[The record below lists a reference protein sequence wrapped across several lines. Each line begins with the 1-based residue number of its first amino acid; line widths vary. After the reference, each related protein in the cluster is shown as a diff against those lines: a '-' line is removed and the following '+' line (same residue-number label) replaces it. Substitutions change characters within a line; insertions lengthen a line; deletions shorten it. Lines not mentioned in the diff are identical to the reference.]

1 MKLWFNKA
9 LFRDIRFWIVVFGI
23 IRLYGITNAPLEIAH
38 SWRQVTVNMVA
49 RNFVE
54 NDANVF
60 YPQVDMAGEKTGIT
74 GMEFPL
80 LNYFIYLISKLFG
93 FQHWYGRLIN
103 LIISSIGIFYF
114 YKLIERY
121 FTKQLAFNASIF
133 LLSSIWF
140 AYSRKIM
147 PDTFSVSLVM
157 AGLYYASQFL
167 TKGNIFRLLLSFSLL
182 CLGVLSKLPAGFMLV
197 FVPLMMFPFAQQP
210 LKRVLALCLV
220 MLSIGILNAL
230 WYFYWVPHLVE
241 TYGYWHFYMGTSLR
255 QGFSEIIHNLQPTAE
270 KFYFDAMKFS
280 GFILFIAGIVLSI
293 IHKSKKMLW
302 IFVLGSLAYNL
313 VVIKGGRTFYLH
325 SYYIIPFV
333 PLMALVAAWSLQF
346 IKSVRLIKLL
356 MFLVIAEGILNQ
368 MHDFRINTRE
378 QHVLR
383 LENIV
388 DLEIPKH
395 DLMVINGD
403 VNPRDLYFTH
413 RKGWTLANDQLHP
426 NTLDSLQKLGCHY
439 LIFDKT
445 NDLPHDAFPY
455 PIRYQDSD
463 YVIFSLE

>member
-1 MKLWFNKA
+1 MKRWFNKGMV
-9 LFRDIRFWIVVFGI
+9 RDVRFWIVVFGI

-80 LNYFIYLISKLFG
+80 LNYLIYLISKLFG

-157 AGLYYASQFL
+157 AGLYYASQYL
-167 TKGNIFRLLLSFSLL
+167 SKGNIFRLLLSFSLL
-182 CLGVLSKLPAGFMLV
+182 CLGVLSKLPAGYMLA

-210 LKRVLALCLV
+210 LKRFLALCLV
-220 MLSIGILNAL
+220 LLSIGILNAL

-255 QGFSEIIHNLQPTAE
+255 QGFSEIIHNLLPTSE
-270 KFYFDAMKFS
+270 KFYSDAMKFS

-293 IHKSKKMLW
+293 LHKNKKMLW
-302 IFVLGSLAYNL
+302 IFVLGSLAYSL

-346 IKSVRLIKLL
+346 IKSVRIIQLL

-383 LENIV
+383 LENIA

-413 RKGWTLANDQLHP
+413 RKGWTIANDQLRP
-426 NTLDSLQKLGCHY
+426 NTLDSLRKLGCRF

-445 NDLPHDAFPY
+445 NDLPHYRFLY